1 MLSHQKPIYQHG
13 LSTKFAIETNH
24 LSVTPTAL
32 FLNIFL
38 LFLFIPKLFSC
49 HSSLF
54 MNLNFL
60 ETQQVGLFLLDHS
73 MGDVVGGCE
82 DGLGLLPLPQLA
94 QLDQAAHQSA
104 CNVKI
109 SWSADR
115 RSRIDFKSLRIL
127 ALLNKSPLDLLC
139 MSR

>member
-1 MLSHQKPIYQHG
+1 
-13 LSTKFAIETNH
+13 
-24 LSVTPTAL
+24 
-32 FLNIFL
+32 
-38 LFLFIPKLFSC
+38 
-49 HSSLF
+49 
-54 MNLNFL
+54 
-60 ETQQVGLFLLDHS
+60 

-115 RSRIDFKSLRIL
+115 RIEHQLKIEEF
-127 ALLNKSPLDLLC
+127 LLF
-139 MSR
+139 